1 MPEIKSEKT
10 RTYFTF
16 GLAALTIVG
25 GFVLVLLG
33 KFDALES
40 FTSIAGVA
48 LGSDALTAIGY
59 TVSRTLKKTAETKAG
74 ALMSMSTDTVAV
86 KAAEALAANP
96 Q

>member
-16 GLAALTIVG
+16 GLAAAALIG
-25 GFVLVLLG
+25 GFVLVFLG
-33 KFDALES
+33 KFDELEAFAS
-40 FTSIAGVA
+40 VAGVA
-48 LGSDALTAIGY
+48 LGSDAVTSLGY
-59 TVSRTLKKTAETKAG
+59 TVSRTLKKNAESKAE
-74 ALMSMSTDTVAV
+74 ALKSMSTDTVAV